1 VIKPELIE
9 RFRVEPGK
17 KLRLKDHD
25 SGWAHTAELK
35 EAGKAAVKKR
45 ALEILQQ
52 NRDEL
57 SAAQELLWASDADS
71 VLIVLQAMDAA
82 GKDGTIKHV
91 MSGLNPQGCQ
101 VFSFKKP
108 SDEELK
114 HNFLYRYSKCLPAR
128 GMIGIFNRS
137 YYEEVLVVRVHPELL
152 ANQQYDPAECGKSF
166 WKCRYEDIN
175 AYERHLTRNRTV
187 ILKFFL
193 HISKSEQKRRFL
205 ERINN
210 PDKHWKFSNA
220 DIVERGFW
228 NDYMRAF
235 EKALSATSTEWA
247 PWYVIPADHKWVA
260 RALVSDILASTIGSL
275 GLKFPEVSDQRREQ
289 IAAAKEKLL
298 HEDG

>member
-1 VIKPELIE
+1 MIKPELIE

-25 SGWAHTAELK
+25 PGWAHTAELK

-45 ALEILQQ
+45 AQEILQQ
-52 NRDEL
+52 NREEL
-57 SAAQELLWASDADS
+57 STAQELLWASDAYS

-114 HNFLYRYSKCLPAR
+114 HDFLYRYCRCLPAR

-175 AYERHLTRNRTV
+175 AFEHHLTRNRTV

-193 HISKSEQKRRFL
+193 NISKSEQKRRFM
-205 ERINN
+205 ERIDN
-210 PDKHWKFSNA
+210 PDKHWKFSDA

-247 PWYVIPADHKWVA
+247 PWYVIPANHKWVA
-260 RALVSDILASTIGSL
+260 RTLVSDILASTIGSL
-275 GLKFPEVSDQRREQ
+275 GLKFPEVSDQRRAQ
-289 IAAAKEKLL
+289 IAAAKESLL
-298 HEDG
+298 HEDD